1 MKRIPQ
7 NQGSALITTMM
18 VLAIIGTATGVA
30 ISMTTNQGRLT
41 RSSVDYTKAIAI
53 ADSQME
59 RLYADWRARM
69 SLLPVGGKLTQAQLD
84 LLTANVPGNM
94 TTVHPGFTDV
104 TGQFLSTWPR
114 AGNATAAS
122 YKIEE
127 VNVYGNTVL
136 YDPADSSTYS
146 ISTGPLP
153 GFDGLFSINHTYYA
167 RMSVRVNSIGGSA
180 PTASIARTFT
190 RSEAPVF
197 QAAIYYEDDIE
208 LHPGENMT
216 LAGPMMS
223 NHRLYVS
230 ALTGK
235 TVNLLSTVSANR
247 EPDTPVPGSTYAN
260 RPKYLPDGVTPNPN
274 FNKNRFNELLPPAA
288 LATGT
293 YNAANYQP
301 PTFSVSKDA
310 QLKFAERLEPSGR
323 DVREAFDL
331 TDVATPA
338 SGSTPAITAARAANN
353 DGFRE
358 LIEKPQGSKTSTGY
372 KGATGYP
379 DDPDAIEAVRFFN
392 QAALKISVN
401 GSTATATYRDD
412 TPVDAAVQT
421 LVQAAFSGRINMHD
435 RRENAAVKV
444 SRFDVEKL
452 GLAIDLMNTSAS
464 NATKFNG
471 IVYFSD
477 DTTGMPAS
485 TKWGFRMENAAKLP
499 TASANVDEPSNRRG
513 FTVATA
519 GGIYLKGNYNTD
531 TTNAPVP
538 AAVLAD
544 AVMFLSNNWNDANAA
559 NPIEGNDPDGDGVR
573 DAATGRYA
581 TATTYKAA
589 IMAGTIPSGYDP
601 TPGNPSNGDNYGPG
615 GGAHN
620 FPRMLERWRT
630 TAGTNIDMTFKGSM
644 VQLFT
649 SKMFTGAWQT
659 GDVYAPPN
667 RAWSYN
673 EDFTRHPSPGLF
685 SFTFFTRGPWRRE

>member
-7 NQGSALITTMM
+7 NQGSALISTMM

-30 ISMTTNQGRLT
+30 ISVTTNQGRLT

-69 SLLPVGGKLTQAQLD
+69 SLLPVGAKLTQAQLD
-84 LLTANVPGNM
+84 ELTVNVPGSM
-94 TTVHPGFTDV
+94 TVVHPGFTDV

-114 AGNATAAS
+114 ANDANAAS
-122 YKIEE
+122 YKIQE

-167 RMSVRVNSIGGSA
+167 RMSVQVNSVGGSA

-216 LAGPMMS
+216 LAGPMIS
-223 NHRLYVS
+223 NHRIYASILN
-230 ALTGK
+230 GK
-235 TVNLLSTVSANR
+235 TLNVLSTVSANK
-247 EPDTPVPGSTYAN
+247 EPDTAIPGSTYQN
-260 RPKYLPDGVTPNPN
+260 RAKYLADGVTPNPLYN
-274 FNKNRFNELLPPAA
+274 ANRFNELLPPSA

-293 YNAANYQP
+293 YSAANYSP
-301 PTFSVSKDA
+301 PTFSVSKEA

-323 DVREAFDL
+323 DVRDAFSL
-331 TDVATPA
+331 TDVATAA
-338 SGSTPAITAARAANN
+338 SGSTPAITAAMAANN

-358 LIEKPQGSKTSTGY
+358 LIEKPLGSKTATGF

-379 DDPDAIEAVRFFN
+379 DDPDAIEAVRFYN
-392 QAALKISVN
+392 QASLKISVN
-401 GSTATATYRDD
+401 GSTVTATYRDD
-412 TPVDAAVQT
+412 SPVSAAVQT
-421 LVQAAFSGRINMHD
+421 AVQAAFLGRMDMHD

-444 SRFDVEKL
+444 SKIDVAKL
-452 GLAIDLMNTSAS
+452 GDAIDLMNASAS

-477 DTTGMPAS
+477 DTTAMSAS
-485 TKWGFRMENAAKLP
+485 TKWAFRMENATKLP
-499 TASANVDEPSNRRG
+499 TASANVDEPSSRRG

-519 GGIYLKGNYNTD
+519 GGIYLKGDYNTD

-538 AAVLAD
+538 SAVLAD

-559 NPIEGNDPDGDGVR
+559 NPILGNV
-573 DAATGRYA
+573 DASGNPITSTGRFA
-581 TATTYKAA
+581 TPTTYKAA

-601 TPGNPSNGDNYGPG
+601 TPANPSNGDNYGPG

-620 FPRMLERWRT
+620 FPRMLERWK
-630 TAGTNIDMTFKGSM
+630 TAAGVNVDMTFKGSM

-659 GDVYAPPN
+659 GDVYNPPN